1 MRKSKLKTVCIFV
14 LTALVCTTAA
24 FPLAIQKTTA
34 QNGQSNQA
42 QSQLQSQTPFS
53 NGLILPKTYEQ
64 YLPLTAPSD
73 VAVTKD
79 YKAIADGKFIY
90 VYNERT
96 ENYSCYEHTS
106 DVTELQFSGDKLYF
120 LDKEPRLHTLEA
132 ENPSVVEATTL
143 SCSAFT
149 IDSDII
155 YYLTFSGGF
164 SKITPANLNTL
175 IADTDNAQDN
185 LPSTPA
191 PAMATY
197 NGSLYYTCEQQ
208 KSYLYNLQ
216 YDNLSML
223 LPQTTIRSLA
233 LVDGILYYTDSKGDF
248 YAYDFVALQGDVTTA
263 PLHEPISNCSA
274 IASGEDGYIYV
285 VQGSSIRQYSPQEK
299 ALTDYEISA
308 SSASTTRLAGA
319 TDLVLTDDT
328 LFIAD
333 KGNGRISS
341 YNGANGET
349 AIYANGAQAKWLA
362 SDAKTAVY
370 ANETEISIVD
380 LQTEQILKSF
390 NNPTHFSGNV
400 VGVTR
405 VFETYYFL
413 TSANYFYRLSQN
425 EQGEY
430 ALTGM
435 QKTISAPKL
444 LTSDIHGNLYVA
456 CQDNKIYRFTETEF
470 CDGGAH
476 GTTILTILSAT
487 EKIAVDY
494 GGNVYALAGNEV
506 YRYEKQASGY
516 GQEQKIELN
525 ETYVYGGK
533 NYTPKLTSF
542 AFSFEN
548 NVTYLLY
555 DGNYLVQTDAFQLPT
570 MRNIPV
576 NDTDERIFANES
588 AVFEVVK
595 TKPNALLVAFDLQT
609 LSGATYFPYLSYKR
623 VKTETTALKI
633 GGTNAYSVIAVFDP
647 QTNGYFTYL
656 VLENST
662 TPLPTE
668 AYQTTYDQPKT
679 GYLSNAVTLYKFP
692 YLCTL
697 LTAHAEKLPRG
708 ATVEILGEINEL
720 DHAYYHVS
728 YTDETGATKIGY
740 IPQAYAALFNGAP
753 PQSEDYLAGAK
764 ESDLDAAWRLAYLVL
779 GFAAICILTD
789 YLLLRKKK
797 DD

>member
-1 MRKSKLKTVCIFV
+1 MRKSKLTTACIFAC
-14 LTALVCTTAA
+14 TALVCTTAV
-24 FPLAIQKTTA
+24 FPLALQKTTA
-34 QNGQSNQA
+34 QNGQIDQN
-42 QSQLQSQTPFS
+42 S
-53 NGLILPKTYEQ
+53 NGLILPTTYEQ

-73 VAVTKD
+73 VAVTND

-90 VYNERT
+90 VYNEKT
-96 ENYSCYEHTS
+96 QSYSCYEHTS
-106 DVTELQFSGDKLYF
+106 DVTELQFSGNKLYF

-132 ENPSVVEATTL
+132 ENPSVVHVTDL

-149 IDSDII
+149 IDSDVI

-216 YDNLSML
+216 DDNLSML

-248 YAYDFVALQGDVTTA
+248 YAYDFVALRGDVTTA
-263 PLHEPISNCSA
+263 PLHEPIPGCSA

-285 VQGSSIRQYSPQEK
+285 IQGTSVRQYSPKEN

-308 SSASTTRLAGA
+308 SSSSNTRLSNA
-319 TDLVLTDDT
+319 TDLVLTGDT
-328 LFIAD
+328 LYLAD

-341 YNGANGET
+341 YHSGKGET
-349 AIYANGAQAKWLA
+349 AIHKNQAQAIWLA
-362 SDAKTAVY
+362 SDCNTAVY
-370 ANETEISIVD
+370 ANETEVFVID
-380 LQTEQILKSF
+380 LQTEQILKVF

-435 QKTISAPKL
+435 QKTISSPIL

-456 CQDNKIYRFTETEF
+456 CQDHKLYRFTESEF
-470 CDGGAH
+470 CDGGAN
-476 GTTILTILSAT
+476 GTTQLTILSAT

-494 GGNVYALAGNEV
+494 GGNVYALANNEI
-506 YRYEKQASGY
+506 YRYEKQANGY
-516 GQEQKIELN
+516 AQEQKIELDEN
-525 ETYVYGGK
+525 YVYGGK
-533 NYTPKLTSF
+533 NYTPTLTSF

-548 NVTYLLY
+548 NVAYLLY
-555 DGNYLVQTDAFQLPT
+555 DGNYLVQTDEFQLPT
-570 MRNIPV
+570 MRNIQV
-576 NDTDERIFANES
+576 NDADESIFASES

-595 TKPNALLVAFDLQT
+595 TKPNALLVEFDLQT

-623 VKTETTALKI
+623 AKTETTALKI
-633 GGTNAYSVIAVFDP
+633 GSADEYSVIAVFDK
-647 QTNGYFTYL
+647 QTNDYSTYL
-656 VLENST
+656 VLESST
-662 TPLPTE
+662 TALPTE
-668 AYQTTYDQPKT
+668 EYQQPYDQPKT

-697 LTAHAEKLPRG
+697 LTARAEKLPRG

-728 YTDETGATKIGY
+728 YTDETGTTKIGY

-753 PQSEDYLAGAK
+753 PQSEEYLAGAT

-789 YLLLRKKK
+789 YLLLHKKK